1 VKHLR
6 AIICDVYKT
15 ILDVREAPADAEDR
29 WQTLCAGALGDAP
42 TLHLKELETQCR
54 AIISEDHAK
63 ARRRGI
69 GYPEVHWPSVMK
81 RALPALNVLP
91 YDELDAFIF
100 EHAQLSRTLRI
111 MPGSCEVLREC
122 SQRGICLGIA
132 SNAQAYT
139 LRELR
144 LVVQESELD
153 PEIFAPDLTFW
164 SFEHGFS
171 KPDPHVFEIL
181 RARLENRH
189 IASSETLMIGDRKD
203 NDIQPAR
210 AVGWRTWQILETSD
224 NSTRG
229 DWRSL
234 AQVLFK

>member
-1 VKHLR
+1 MKHLR
-6 AIICDVYKT
+6 AIVCDVYKT
-15 ILDVREAPADAEDR
+15 ILDVRAAPTDAEDR
-29 WQTLCAGALGDAP
+29 WQTLCASAFRAAP

-69 GYPEVHWPSVMK
+69 AYPEVHWPSVMK
-81 RALPALNVLP
+81 RALPALEALP
-91 YDELDAFIF
+91 PDELDAFIF
-100 EHAQLSRTLRI
+100 EHAQLCRTLRI

-122 SQRGICLGIA
+122 SRRGICLGIA

-144 LVVQESELD
+144 LVLQESALD
-153 PEIFAPDLTFW
+153 PEIFVPDLTFW

-210 AVGWRTWQILETSD
+210 AVGWRTWQLSETSD

>member
-1 VKHLR
+1 MKHPR

-15 ILDVREAPADAEDR
+15 ILDVREAPADAENR
-29 WQTLCAGALGDAP
+29 WQTLCAGALGGAP
-42 TLHLKELETQCR
+42 AIHLKELETQCR
-54 AIISEDHAK
+54 AIVSEDHVK

-81 RALPALNVLP
+81 RALPALEAMP
-91 YDELDAFIF
+91 CDELDAFIF

-111 MPGSCEVLREC
+111 MPGAGEVLREC
-122 SQRGICLGIA
+122 RQLGICLGIA

-144 LVVQESELD
+144 SLLNESALD

-181 RARLENRH
+181 RARLENRY

-210 AVGWRTWQILETSD
+210 SVGWKTWQLSEISD
-224 NSTRG
+224 HSTRG